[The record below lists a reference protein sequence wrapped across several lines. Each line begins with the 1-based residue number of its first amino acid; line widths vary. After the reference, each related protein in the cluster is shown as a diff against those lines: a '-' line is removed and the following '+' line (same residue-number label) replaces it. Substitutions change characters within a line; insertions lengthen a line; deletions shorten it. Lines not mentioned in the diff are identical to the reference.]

1 MNGQERPV
9 AWRDRRTWIL
19 AGITLGVLL
28 LGWMLKEPC
37 IDAEWD
43 GFQYENHCYSD
54 VQALH
59 RTRGAGD
66 GTLPYVESFNEYPVL
81 TGLFMFGVGQVTDS
95 KGAYVAV
102 SAALLGSLAIVTT
115 LLLADLVGPS
125 RKVLYWAA
133 GPAVALYFSYN
144 WDLLAVALAVGGLWA
159 YRRDRMT
166 LAGILLGLG
175 ACAKLW
181 PAFLLPALGLAILR
195 ADGGLRRRGW
205 GFGLGAIGTLVLLNV
220 PFAVANPDGF
230 LDTYRFQTERGA
242 NFESP
247 WYAVAHL
254 GREWSIPWM
263 DALGHSPL
271 LDVGSGLPFLAA
283 LAFSGWAAWTRR
295 LDPVAAASLPVLA
308 FLAFNKVFSVQYV
321 LWSLPLLILTDRGAV
336 QKTLVVVGD
345 LAVFVTLFAYFA
357 AGEAATSATFF
368 PVAMAVLLRAAA
380 FTWCLVSL
388 MQEALRSRVPGPP
401 GGPAIAA
408 AAASPRPSPPT

>member
-1 MNGQERPV
+1 VRNQGSV
-9 AWRDRRTWIL
+9 AWRDSRTWIL
-19 AGITLGVLL
+19 AGITLGVLV

-59 RTRGAGD
+59 GTRGAGD

-102 SAALLGSLAIVTT
+102 SAALLGVLAIATT
-115 LLLADLVGPS
+115 LLMADLVGPG

-144 WDLLAVALAVGGLWA
+144 WDMLAVALAVGGLWA
-159 YRRDRMT
+159 YRRDRMA
-166 LAGILLGLG
+166 LSGILLGLG

-195 ADGGLRRRGW
+195 SDGGLRRRGW
-205 GFGLGAIGTLVLLNV
+205 GFGLGAVGVLVLLNV
-220 PFAVANPDGF
+220 PFAVANLEGF
-230 LDTYRFQTERGA
+230 LDTYRFQMERGA

-254 GREWSIPWM
+254 GRAWSIPWM
-263 DALGHSPL
+263 AAFGHPPL
-271 LDVGSGLPFLAA
+271 LDVASGLPFLAA
-283 LAFSGWAAWTRR
+283 LGFSGWAAWTRR

-308 FLAFNKVFSVQYV
+308 FLAFNKVFSLQYV
-321 LWSLPLLILTDRGAV
+321 LWALPLLILTGRSAV

-345 LAVFVTLFAYFA
+345 LAVLVTLFAYFA
-357 AGEAATSATFF
+357 AGNAASSALFF

-380 FTWCLVSL
+380 FAWCLASL
-388 MQEALRSRVPGPP
+388 VQEALRPRMPP
-401 GGPAIAA
+401 ERIPPRAIG
-408 AAASPRPSPPT
+408 SPPPARPT